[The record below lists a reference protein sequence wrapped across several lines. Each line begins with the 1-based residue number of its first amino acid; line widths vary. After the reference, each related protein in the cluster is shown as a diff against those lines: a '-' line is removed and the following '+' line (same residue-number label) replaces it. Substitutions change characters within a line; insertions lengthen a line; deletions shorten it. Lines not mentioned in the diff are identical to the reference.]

1 MKRSLIHIFA
11 PGHAYNRYKIWVAI
25 SLIVQ
30 ITCTLIPSMLL
41 QENSMLRQGFLF
53 GTLGLSLGLLLITKP
68 AWQRWMAYA
77 AAHYGLLLCFL
88 LLAFDLTNPGILI
101 YLLAW
106 SMFISLGYSREY
118 FNMKLFFG
126 FMLSVLIL
134 FALGLFFAPISY
146 YSGIERFFSIG
157 SGTLVIALNI
167 YLWSRRSKMNSNHF
181 SERREAYEDI
191 ASLSGQMSAIL
202 VSRDELDVVFQRI
215 AEECLHLLELE
226 ECDIYLQTEDKKLR
240 SVKGAAQILIDS
252 ETVVATCFRESEA
265 IMISDIALSKY
276 VSALGNEGMKSE
288 IAVPIFNDGEIVGV
302 IYGGNSLRGL
312 FRDRHFQAF
321 NMIAAFCGIKI
332 TQYHAEK
339 SIELIEQTKAEV
351 DRYKELDE
359 LKNRFISNIS
369 HDLKTPLSLI
379 KAPAKQ
385 INHLTNDPKIKA
397 LSNYVVSNADHLL
410 RVVHQLLQLNSVEKR
425 IDALNFEI
433 VNLHEL
439 CKGICAQYEE
449 RADSKRMRFE
459 IQTEEILF
467 TTDAF
472 RFEQII
478 HNLLGNALRY
488 TEEGGTV
495 SLSVNLEN
503 DKVRIE
509 VRDTGIGIEKA
520 LHQRVFERFYKVNEN
535 NQEGTGIGLSLV
547 REYVQMLEGKIHL
560 ESEVGIGTQIQI
572 LLPLNHSQWHEELV
586 QKDEKDEIGRV
597 EDTKPHILVVEDHA
611 DLNEFICSYF
621 EDQFRPIAALNGHE
635 AMRKLKEQLPDI
647 IITDLMM
654 PEKDGRSLVEE
665 IRSDENLAHI
675 PIIVLSAKSQ
685 VESKIDLYELGV
697 DNFLAKPFEM
707 EELGAVV
714 LSTLNQRKKLRDSF
728 RDTFLVPNFH
738 EAKTVHEDLED
749 GAKENDLLAQLKA
762 LIEERLDDGDLSVNE
777 MAQQLGYGRNRLQ
790 KELKILTG
798 VTPVEFIR
806 SFRLNEARKML
817 SNKALSISQV
827 AYAVGFSN
835 LSYFTRSFKQEFGLL
850 PSEIQNK

>member
-25 SLIVQ
+25 SLIIQ
-30 ITCTLIPSMLL
+30 ITCTLVPSMLI
-41 QENSMLRQGFLF
+41 QENSPLRQAFLY
-53 GTLGLSLGLLLITKP
+53 GTLGLALVLLVITKP
-68 AWQRWMAYA
+68 TWQRWMAYA

-88 LLAFDLTNPGILI
+88 LLALDLTNPGILI

-157 SGTLVIALNI
+157 SGTMVIALNI

-202 VSRDELDVVFQRI
+202 VSRDDLDVVFQRI
-215 AEECLHLLELE
+215 AQECLHLLELE
-226 ECDIYLQTEDKKLR
+226 ECVIYLQTEDGKLR
-240 SVKGAAQILIDS
+240 PVNGDTPIPIDS

-265 IMISDIALSKY
+265 IMISDLALSNY
-276 VSALGNEGMKSE
+276 VSGLGNEGMKSE
-288 IAVPIFNDGEIVGV
+288 IAVPIFNDGKIVGV
-302 IYGGNSLRGL
+302 IYGGNSQRGL

-385 INHLTNDPKIKA
+385 INYLTNDPKIKA

-425 IDALNFEI
+425 IDELNFEQL
-433 VNLHEL
+433 NLHEL

-449 RADSKRMRFE
+449 RADSKSILFE
-459 IQTEEILF
+459 VETEEINF
-467 TTDAF
+467 TTDSF

-495 SLSVNLEN
+495 SLSVSMKNE
-503 DKVRIE
+503 KVHVE
-509 VRDTGIGIEKA
+509 VRDTGIGIAKVLHEK
-520 LHQRVFERFYKVNEN
+520 VFERFYKVNEN

-547 REYVQMLEGKIHL
+547 REYVQMLEGEIRL
-560 ESEVGIGTQIQI
+560 ESEVGVGTQIRI
-572 LLPLNHSQWHEELV
+572 ILPLNHSQCKEEIA
-586 QKDEKDEIGRV
+586 QKEEKYDLGLEQ
-597 EDTKPHILVVEDHA
+597 DTRPHILVVEDHA

-621 EDQFRPIAALNGHE
+621 EDQFRPIAAFNGHE
-635 AMRKLKEQLPDI
+635 AMLKLKEQLPDI

-665 IRSDENLAHI
+665 IRGDENLAHI

-707 EELGAVV
+707 EELEAVV
-714 LSTLNQRKKLRDSF
+714 TSTLSQRKKLRDSF
-728 RDTFLVPNFH
+728 RATFLVPGDQEVTAVLADDVSAEEKN
-738 EAKTVHEDLED
+738 
-749 GAKENDLLAQLKA
+749 LLVQLKEI
-762 LIEERLDDGDLSVNE
+762 IEQHLDDSSLSVNE
-777 MAQQLGYGRNRLQ
+777 IAHQLGYGRNRLQ
-790 KELKILTG
+790 KELKVLTG

-806 SFRLNEARKML
+806 SFRLDEARKML
-817 SNKALSISQV
+817 SNKSLSISQV

>member
-1 MKRSLIHIFA
+1 MKRSIIQVLA

-25 SLIVQ
+25 SLMIQ
-30 ITCTLIPSMLL
+30 ITSTLVPSMLV
-41 QENSMLRQGFLF
+41 QENSLLRQGFLY
-53 GTLGLSLGLLLITKP
+53 GTLGLALALLFITKP
-68 AWQRWMAYA
+68 SWQKWLAYF
-77 AAHYGLLLCFL
+77 AAHFGLLLCFL
-88 LLAFDLTNPGILI
+88 LLVFDLTNPGILI

-118 FNMKLFFG
+118 FTMKLFFG
-126 FMLSVLIL
+126 FMLSVLLL

-146 YSGIERFFSIG
+146 YSGLERFFSIG
-157 SGTLVIALNI
+157 SGTLLIALNI

-202 VSRDELDVVFQRI
+202 VSRDELDLVFQRI
-215 AEECLHLLELE
+215 VQESIPLLELE
-226 ECDIYLQTEDKKLR
+226 ECMIYLKTEEEKLR
-240 SVKGAAQILIDS
+240 PVDGGAQIAFDT

-265 IMISDIALSKY
+265 IMISDISLSTY
-276 VSALGNEGMKSE
+276 VSVVGNEGMKSE
-288 IAVPIFNDGEIVGV
+288 IAVPIFNDGEIIGV
-302 IYGGNSLRGL
+302 IYGGNAQRGI

-321 NMIAAFCGIKI
+321 NVIAAFCGIKI

-385 INHLTNDPKIKA
+385 INQLTNDPKIKA

-410 RVVHQLLQLNSVEKR
+410 RVVHQLLQLNSVENR
-425 IDALNFEI
+425 IDALNFEQL
-433 VNLHEL
+433 NLHEL

-449 RADSKRMRFE
+449 RASSKR
-459 IQTEEILF
+459 ILFAVHTDELYF

-478 HNLLGNALRY
+478 HNLLGNAFRY
-488 TEEGGTV
+488 TKEGGSVALEV
-495 SLSVNLEN
+495 SADNES
-503 DKVRIE
+503 VRIE
-509 VRDTGIGIEKA
+509 VRDTGIGIAKNLEDK
-520 LHQRVFERFYKVNEN
+520 VFERFYKVNEN

-547 REYVQMLEGKIHL
+547 REYVQMLEGEITL
-560 ESEVGIGTQIQI
+560 ESEVGIGTKIRI
-572 LLPLNHSQWHEELV
+572 ALPLHHSQHVEEV
-586 QKDEKDEIGRV
+586 AHKEEKFDLGLER
-597 EDTKPHILVVEDHA
+597 DTKPRILIVEDHA

-621 EDQFRPIAALNGHE
+621 EDEFRPIAAFNGQE
-635 AMRKLKEQLPDI
+635 AMLKLHEQLPDI

-654 PEKDGRSLVEE
+654 PEKDGRTLVEE
-665 IRSDENLAHI
+665 IRRDENLAHI

-685 VESKIDLYELGV
+685 VASKIDLYELGV

-714 LSTLNQRKKLRDSF
+714 SSTLSQRKKLRDSF
-728 RDTFLVPNFH
+728 RTTFLTSGYHAPGYLQVDS
-738 EAKTVHEDLED
+738 TVSAEEKDLPS
-749 GAKENDLLAQLKA
+749 QLKMI
-762 LIEERLDDGDLSVNE
+762 LEERLDDSNLSVNE
-777 MAQQLGYGRNRLQ
+777 LAQKMGYGRNRLQ
-790 KELKILTG
+790 KELKSLTG

-806 SFRLNEARKML
+806 SYRLEEARKML
-817 SNKALSISQV
+817 SNKALSISEV

-835 LSYFTRSFKQEFGLL
+835 LSYFTRSFKQEFGRL
-850 PSEIQNK
+850 PSEIQNA